1 MVEFSFLV
9 NIKCLEVLPS
19 VMTSVYEVSNTQ
31 ALGTSSQPDGNL
43 PDLVGQLQPRP
54 FSFKQENMFPT
65 PNGIEAGVE
74 EQGGPRLVKVCGWRV
89 SSSPRPSPNTRGCFW
104 SWRISPEFLLFTL
117 PSGL

>member
-19 VMTSVYEVSNTQ
+19 GMTSVYEVSNTQ

-54 FSFKQENMFPT
+54 IWMCLIDNVLYEESCPVLNMVGLPLYLLIY
-65 PNGIEAGVE
+65 PISNKY
-74 EQGGPRLVKVCGWRV
+74 KV
-89 SSSPRPSPNTRGCFW
+89 
-104 SWRISPEFLLFTL
+104 
-117 PSGL
+117 